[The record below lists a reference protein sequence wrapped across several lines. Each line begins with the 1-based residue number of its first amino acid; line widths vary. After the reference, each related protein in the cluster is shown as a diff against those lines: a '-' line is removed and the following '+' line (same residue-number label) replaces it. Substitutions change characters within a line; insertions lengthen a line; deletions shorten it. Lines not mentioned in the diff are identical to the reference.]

1 MPGIATTRP
10 IARSSGAFA
19 KTLSSTLNSEFMAAD
34 PKSTLQKL
42 LDLLG
47 FNATVDEHHLEDGVL
62 LDVKT
67 EESGRLIGRQ
77 GQTLGDLQYITNRLI
92 FQQDA
97 SAPKIMVDVSG
108 YRAQAR
114 DALVKKAQEAAEK
127 VRRWGDVVELEPLNA
142 FDRRIIHQA
151 LKDDPGI
158 ETHSVEV
165 EGTDKKAILL
175 RPKH

>member
-1 MPGIATTRP
+1 MPAQP
-10 IARSSGAFA
+10 QA
-19 KTLSSTLNSEFMAAD
+19 
-34 PKSTLQKL
+34 TLQKIL
-42 LDLLG
+42 ELLG
-47 FNATVDEHHLEDGVL
+47 FTVTVEEQALEDGLL

-77 GQTLGDLQYITNRLI
+77 GQTLSDLQYITNRLL
-92 FQQDA
+92 FQQDP
-97 SAPKIMVDVSG
+97 SVPKVMVDVAG

-114 DALVKKAQEAAEK
+114 EALVRKAKDAAEK
-127 VRRWGDVVELEPLNA
+127 VRRWGDVVELEPLSA

-165 EGTDKKAILL
+165 EGTEKKAILL

>member
-1 MPGIATTRP
+1 MPAEPKATLEK
-10 IARSSGAFA
+10 I
-19 KTLSSTLNSEFMAAD
+19 
-34 PKSTLQKL
+34 

-47 FNATVDEHHLEDGVL
+47 FPATVEESHMEDGVL

-67 EESGRLIGRQ
+67 DDSGRLIGRQ
-77 GQTLGDLQYITNRLI
+77 GQTLSDLQYLTNRLL
-92 FQQDA
+92 FQQDP

-114 DALVKKAQEAAEK
+114 EALVKKAKEAAEK
-127 VRRWGDVVELEPLNA
+127 VRRWGDVVELEPLSA

-151 LKDDPGI
+151 LKDDPHI

-165 EGTDKKAILL
+165 EGTEKKAILL

>member
-1 MPGIATTRP
+1 MPAEPKTT
-10 IARSSGAFA
+10 
-19 KTLSSTLNSEFMAAD
+19 LEQLLN
-34 PKSTLQKL
+34 
-42 LDLLG
+42 LLG
-47 FNATVDEHHLEDGVL
+47 FSATVEEHQMEDGLL

-67 EESGRLIGRQ
+67 DDSGRLIGRQ
-77 GQTLGDLQYITNRLI
+77 GQTLSDLQYITNRLL
-92 FQQDA
+92 FQQDP
-97 SAPKIMVDVSG
+97 SAPKVMVDVSG

-114 DALVKKAQEAAEK
+114 DALVKKAKEAAEK
-127 VRRWGDVVELEPLNA
+127 VRRWGDVVELEPLSA

-151 LKDDPGI
+151 LKDDPSI

>member
-1 MPGIATTRP
+1 MPAE
-10 IARSSGAFA
+10 A
-19 KTLSSTLNSEFMAAD
+19 KVILETLLS
-34 PKSTLQKL
+34 Q
-42 LDLLG
+42 LG
-47 FNATVDEHHLEDGVL
+47 FDAKVEEHHLEDGVL
-62 LDVKT
+62 LDVLT

-77 GQTLGDLQYITNRLI
+77 GQTLADLQYLTNRLL

-97 SAPKIMVDVSG
+97 TAPKVMVDVSG

-114 DALVKKAQEAAEK
+114 EALVRKAREAAEK

-151 LKDDPGI
+151 LKDDPNI

-165 EGTDKKAILL
+165 EGTEKKAILL

>member
-1 MPGIATTRP
+1 MPA
-10 IARSSGAFA
+10 
-19 KTLSSTLNSEFMAAD
+19 E
-34 PKSTLQKL
+34 PKSPREKILA
-42 LDLLG
+42 LLG
-47 FNATVDEHHLEDGVL
+47 FNATVEEHRMEDGLL

-67 EESGRLIGRQ
+67 EDSGRLIGRQ
-77 GQTLGDLQYITNRLI
+77 GQTLSDLQYIANRML
-92 FQQDA
+92 FQQDPA
-97 SAPKIMVDVSG
+97 APKIMVDVGG

-114 DALVKKAQEAAEK
+114 EALVKKAKEAAEK
-127 VRRWGDVVELEPLNA
+127 VRRWGDVVELEPLSA